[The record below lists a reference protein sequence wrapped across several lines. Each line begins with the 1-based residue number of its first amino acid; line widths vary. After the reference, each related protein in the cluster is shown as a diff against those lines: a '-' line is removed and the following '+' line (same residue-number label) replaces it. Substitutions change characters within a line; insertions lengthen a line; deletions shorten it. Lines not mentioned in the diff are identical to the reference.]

1 MKALTV
7 FVYYGGYYLLRVC
20 MMLRFRHFFGIFRSR
35 CYGGRHL
42 NDLIKRF
49 RSGINGSFN
58 SGAFVISVLI
68 NGYSSN
74 RRNAANSRQNGSK
87 NLFVDNII
95 SYSDIIMQTA

>member
-7 FVYYGGYYLLRVC
+7 FVYYSGYYLVGGCGR
-20 MMLRFRHFFGIFRSR
+20 LRFRQIFGIFYSR

-74 RRNAANSRQNGSK
+74 RRNAANSRQYGSK